1 MAESTDA
8 LDAVLELEGAI
19 AVAVIDH
26 GSGLVLAERSAGPF
40 DMELAAAVTTEVV
53 KAKLRAIEH
62 LRLDDRIEDILV
74 TLGSQYHL
82 VRLSEREDLEGV
94 FHYLV
99 LDRSVGNL
107 ALARRALATLDAGFS
122 LRVLATISGGL
133 S

>member
-1 MAESTDA
+1 MGESADA
-8 LDAVLELEGAI
+8 LDAVLDLEGAI

-26 GSGLVLAERSAGPF
+26 GSGLVLAERKAAPF
-40 DMELAAAVTTEVV
+40 DMELAAAATTEVV
-53 KAKLRAIEH
+53 KAKLRAIEY
-62 LRLDDRIEDILV
+62 LGLEDRVEDILI
-74 TLGSQYHL
+74 TLTSQYHL
-82 VRLSEREDLEGV
+82 VRVSARGELEDV